1 MKTINK
7 TFLALSFLV
16 LFTQCNKTDKSIES
30 KKSEVSNQEKI
41 SKTSDDKKSKLEV
54 ISFDKNDPYTKY
66 FLNLDTD
73 EYHLDFDLRY
83 DKKFMSFFSDPVK
96 KYDLAKKLLKYNSIS
111 QRKKQI
117 ILMSMYSL
125 PLDKRLEL
133 LEYSYELFNQE
144 IFDST
149 TLNYSIACPSF
160 KNKPIFYINYKN
172 KDLTNILEEIKLNKN
187 VKDHVKTRVSMIISG
202 EMYNKG
208 VRQDWKWGQYK
219 PQTKK

>member
-1 MKTINK
+1 MKKINK
-7 TFLALSFLV
+7 TLLALSTLV
-16 LFTQCNKTDKSIES
+16 LFTQCNKVEKSLES
-30 KKSEVSNQEKI
+30 KKSELSNQVKI
-41 SKTSDDKKSKLEV
+41 SKTSDDKKDKLEV
-54 ISFDKNDPYTKY
+54 VSFDKSDPYAKY
-66 FLNLDTD
+66 FLSLDTD

-83 DKKFMSFFSDPVK
+83 DKKFMSFFNDPLK
-96 KYDLAKKLLKYNSIS
+96 EYDLAKKLLKYNLMS

-133 LEYSYELFNQE
+133 LDYSYELFKQE

-160 KNKPIFYINYKN
+160 KNKPIFYIDYKN
-172 KDLTNILEEIKLNKN
+172 KDLVKTLKEIKSNKN
-187 VKDHVKTRVSMIISG
+187 VKNNVKTRIDMIISG

-208 VRQDWKWGQYK
+208 VQQDWKWGQYK
-219 PQTKK
+219 PKNKK